1 MSEERVRELLRELI
15 RELERTDAVG
25 QETVAAVRRLE
36 SGIEAR
42 IGAGT
47 DAGGDGA
54 LDELV
59 ALQARFAASHPVA
72 ERILRDLIDHLGRIG
87 I

>member
-1 MSEERVRELLRELI
+1 MSEARIRELLRELV

-25 QETVAAVRRLE
+25 EETAAAVRRLE
-36 SGIEAR
+36 SGVEAR
-42 IGAGT
+42 LGAGT
-47 DAGGDGA
+47 EGGDGA

-72 ERILRDLIDHLGRIG
+72 ERILRDLINHLSRIG